1 MNCKLARIHYKL
13 QFITKFTTIPKNWE
27 SGELLPVWV
36 DNIDLGLLMVWFSWR
51 HLYLQWICRNLIV
64 PERPP
69 SQKIWIWMSKASS
82 VFSLYHLGRLCLLLL
97 AILQTDGSMCGAVHC
112 GVGGRACGLPPGC
125 TPRAAHFRLLWHHPF
140 WASFYCAHFEPT
152 EASEE
157 SLDFCQKLL

>member
-1 MNCKLARIHYKL
+1 MNCKPARIHYKL
-13 QFITKFTTIPKNWE
+13 QFITKFTTIPKDWE

-82 VFSLYHLGRLCLLLL
+82 FFPCIIWVGCVCCCWPSCKQMAACAVRCTMGLGAGHVDSHQGAHPEQPVFGCFGTIPSGPHFIVP
-97 AILQTDGSMCGAVHC
+97 ILNQ
-112 GVGGRACGLPPGC
+112 L
-125 TPRAAHFRLLWHHPF
+125 
-140 WASFYCAHFEPT
+140 
-152 EASEE
+152 
-157 SLDFCQKLL
+157 KLLRNL